1 MDKGKFPLF
10 GLKLFGKFGIF
21 FFFLLFVFSIV
32 REYSSHRCLRT
43 NESIDRSIDQDFSKR
58 ATNVF
63 HGNREGGKENKGRE
77 EKRAHCKINKL
88 RQFRE
93 SDRILFL
100 LLSSY
105 CCKFTNFSFKSF
117 TNYSVQRNY
126 WSNWWN
132 WISTI
137 ISNRGNWC

>member
-1 MDKGKFPLF
+1 MF

-93 SDRILFL
+93 SDRIPHSYCYRRIVANLRIFL
-100 LLSSY
+100 LKVLQIIL
-105 CCKFTNFSFKSF
+105 FKE
-117 TNYSVQRNY
+117 
-126 WSNWWN
+126 
-132 WISTI
+132 I
-137 ISNRGNWC
+137 IDQIDEIEFRQ